1 MAADGLAARS
11 VMYALL
17 ALHQMA
23 NYITRLAV
31 PFIVPYLCNDFGFSE
46 PQRAMLLNAF
56 TPGYVMLQIPAG
68 WFAAR
73 WGAKRLVT
81 THCLAIAGLLLL
93 LPSLARRGAWAAA
106 ACIFAFGLAQAPF
119 SVGSNI
125 AKANWVPT
133 GKERAWA
140 LMLISLGT
148 TLSKNVS
155 SFLTP
160 WLSGR
165 RGWRSVTTSY
175 ALGVAAFAGAWQ
187 LLASEHPKKPA
198 VRPVLAP
205 AAPAASPSR
214 GAIAHFV
221 KAKAERLPEAERRFF
236 LEAAERLC
244 WSDGEWREHSGKR
257 WADGRWQDQPAEPAR
272 KRGEREDDQRTVQ
285 FDIERPDP
293 GEEAG
298 EKIGIW
304 RLLLSAPTVANI
316 LNHMQ
321 HDMHEFQVLAAWAPT
336 YYNQVLG
343 VPLAQ
348 VGSYTL
354 WPMVCAIP
362 AKFVIAAW
370 ESALIGRGWSV
381 RGIRQAAGVIAAAVA
396 IPCGTAFALA
406 PNPRLATIA
415 YAGFVAGQVFD
426 NAADGANVLE
436 IGGPDMADIASY
448 SSTAAW
454 LLGLICSTTVAA
466 VKQLTGSWRALFLLP
481 VASRALIVCYWWRR
495 CSARSAREYVL
506 ATSGGTSP
514 AEYLARQNQRKGS
527 AK

>member
-175 ALGVAAFAGAWQ
+175 ALGVAVFVGAWQ

-214 GAIAHFV
+214 GSIAHFV

-244 WSDGEWREHSGKR
+244 WADGEWREHSGKR

-272 KRGEREDDQRTVQ
+272 KRGEDDQRTVQ

-336 YYNQVLG
+336 CERPLTVSVLSPRADCASCACRRLQPGARGSACAGRLLHAVADGLRDPRQVRHRRLG
-343 VPLAQ
+343 VCPHRPRLERTRHQAGCWRHRCRCGDPLWHGLRA
-348 VGSYTL
+348 G
-354 WPMVCAIP
+354 A
-362 AKFVIAAW
+362 
-370 ESALIGRGWSV
+370 ESTAGDHRLCRV
-381 RGIRQAAGVIAAAVA
+381 RGGPGV
-396 IPCGTAFALA
+396 
-406 PNPRLATIA
+406 
-415 YAGFVAGQVFD
+415 
-426 NAADGANVLE
+426 
-436 IGGPDMADIASY
+436 
-448 SSTAAW
+448 
-454 LLGLICSTTVAA
+454 
-466 VKQLTGSWRALFLLP
+466 
-481 VASRALIVCYWWRR
+481 
-495 CSARSAREYVL
+495 
-506 ATSGGTSP
+506 
-514 AEYLARQNQRKGS
+514 
-527 AK
+527 